1 MSNHSTA
8 NKLTPS
14 NSIIEMLA
22 SSPYGHGD
30 SAYGRGNAAFRRHH
44 MGRLLHRVGALLPRW
59 LDGQALIRESR
70 GIERRCWHE
79 LGYAEPP
86 IFEVDLPVFLME
98 DENGAPRNLMI
109 PTVPVELAVRM
120 AAARRSALS
129 ASSPLG
135 TNLSTLERL
144 LNLSAFESQWLRWGC
159 CLRRYGHAI
168 LPVIPLRD
176 DRHAC
181 EVLAVLC
188 EVPMGMVRQAMS
200 SRRLCAWGFL
210 HDGGAQGAMPVL
222 SGWLLASGQFVEWIE
237 QPYASDADLLM
248 ALCKAHVSLPVSC

>member
-1 MSNHSTA
+1 
-8 NKLTPS
+8 
-14 NSIIEMLA
+14 
-22 SSPYGHGD
+22 
-30 SAYGRGNAAFRRHH
+30 

-135 TNLSTLERL
+135 TNLSTLEWL
-144 LNLSAFESQWLRWGC
+144 LNLSAFESQWLTWGC

-188 EVPMGMVRQAMS
+188 KVPVDMVRQAMS

-210 HDGGAQGAMPVL
+210 DDGGAQGAMPVL

>member
-1 MSNHSTA
+1 
-8 NKLTPS
+8 
-14 NSIIEMLA
+14 MLA
-22 SSPYGHGD
+22 FSPYGHGD
-30 SAYGRGNAAFRRHH
+30 SAYGKGNAAFRRHY
-44 MGRLLHRVGALLPRW
+44 MGRLLHRVGAQLPRW

-70 GIERRCWHE
+70 SIERRCWRE
-79 LGYAEPP
+79 LGYAKQP
-86 IFEVDLPVFLME
+86 IFEVDLPAFLME
-98 DENGAPRNLMI
+98 DENGAPRDLMV
-109 PTVPVELAVRM
+109 PTVPVELVTRM
-120 AAARRSALS
+120 AAARPSALP

-135 TNLSTLERL
+135 TNLSTLQRL
-144 LNLSAFESQWLRWGC
+144 LNLSTFESQWLTWGC

-188 EVPMGMVRQAMS
+188 KVPVDMVRQAMS

-210 HDGGAQGAMPVL
+210 DDGGAQGAMPVL

>member
-1 MSNHSTA
+1 
-8 NKLTPS
+8 
-14 NSIIEMLA
+14 MLA
-22 SSPYGHGD
+22 CNPYGHGD
-30 SAYGRGNAAFRRHH
+30 SAHTRVNAAFCRHH
-44 MGRLLHRVGALLPRW
+44 IGRLLHRIGAQLPRW

-70 GIERRCWHE
+70 SIERRCWRE
-79 LGYAEPP
+79 LGYAEQP
-86 IFEVDLPVFLME
+86 IFEVDLPAFLME
-98 DENGAPRNLMI
+98 DENGAPRDLMI
-109 PTVPVELAVRM
+109 PTVPVELVTRM
-120 AAARRSALS
+120 AAARPSALP
-129 ASSPLG
+129 ASSTLG
-135 TNLSTLERL
+135 TNLSTLQRL
-144 LNLSAFESQWLRWGC
+144 LNLSAFESQWLTWGC

-188 EVPMGMVRQAMS
+188 KVPVDMVRQAMS

-210 HDGGAQGAMPVL
+210 DDGGAQGAMPVL

-248 ALCKAHVSLPVSC
+248 ALCKARASLPASC

>member
-1 MSNHSTA
+1 M
-8 NKLTPS
+8 
-14 NSIIEMLA
+14 
-22 SSPYGHGD
+22 
-30 SAYGRGNAAFRRHH
+30 
-44 MGRLLHRVGALLPRW
+44 PRW

-70 GIERRCWHE
+70 SIERLCWRDLE
-79 LGYAEPP
+79 YAEQP
-86 IFEVDLPVFLME
+86 IFDNDLPAFLIE
-98 DENGAPRNLMI
+98 DKNGAPRDLMI
-109 PTVPVELAVRM
+109 PTVPVELAARM
-120 AAARRSALS
+120 AAARPSALP

-144 LNLSAFESQWLRWGC
+144 LNLSAFESQWLIWGC

-176 DRHAC
+176 DRHAW

-200 SRRLCAWGFL
+200 SRRLCAWGL
-210 HDGGAQGAMPVL
+210 LDDGGAQGAMPVL
-222 SGWLLASGQFVEWIE
+222 SGWLLASEQFVEWIE

>member
-1 MSNHSTA
+1 
-8 NKLTPS
+8 
-14 NSIIEMLA
+14 
-22 SSPYGHGD
+22 
-30 SAYGRGNAAFRRHH
+30 

>member
-1 MSNHSTA
+1 
-8 NKLTPS
+8 
-14 NSIIEMLA
+14 
-22 SSPYGHGD
+22 
-30 SAYGRGNAAFRRHH
+30 
-44 MGRLLHRVGALLPRW
+44 MGRLLHRVGAQLPRW
-59 LDGQALIRESR
+59 LEGQALIRESR
-70 GIERRCWHE
+70 SIEQLCWRD
-79 LGYAEPP
+79 LGYAEQP
-86 IFEVDLPVFLME
+86 IFENNLPVFLME
-98 DENGAPRNLMI
+98 DQNGTPRDLIVPTAPA
-109 PTVPVELAVRM
+109 ELATRM
-120 AAARRSALS
+120 AAARPSALP

-135 TNLSTLERL
+135 TNLSTLGRL
-144 LNLSAFESQWLRWGC
+144 LNLSAFETQWLIWGC
-159 CLRRYGHAI
+159 CVRRYGRAI

-188 EVPMGMVRQAMS
+188 KVPVDMVRQAMS

-210 HDGGAQGAMPVL
+210 DDGGAQGAMPVL